1 MLKGLSTAGIGKVSG
16 LKEHIHLA
24 SINGFHAVETTIH
37 ELREFV
43 ETQGLRQAQEYLKE
57 KNVIIGALQLP
68 VEWRM
73 DDARFKEGLKELVET
88 AELASKFDCKTF
100 FTYFMPSTDREIAPY
115 LLELSKRIQLMGR
128 LIREYD
134 MNLALEYVGPHH
146 LRHKWKNV
154 FIYDAKTTLQWLDLV
169 GESNVGIVLD
179 SFHWYTSQESIEDI
193 LAIETSRIKY
203 VHLNDARPIPVEDVL
218 DNDRVFPG
226 EGAID
231 LEGFLKALDEIN
243 YTGLVTQ
250 EILTIEEL
258 EESCEELA
266 KKSGEAFSNVFNKVF
281 TSLVEN
287 N

>member
-24 SINGFHAVETTIH
+24 SINGFHAVETTAF

-43 ETQGLRQAQEYLKE
+43 ESNGLKQALEYVKE
-57 KNVIIGALQLP
+57 KNVTIGAVQLP

-73 DDARFKEGLKELVET
+73 DDAKFREGLNELLET
-88 AELASKFDCKTF
+88 AELASKFECKTF
-100 FTYFMPSTDREIAPY
+100 FTYFMPSTDRDIAPY
-115 LLELSKRIQLMGR
+115 LLELSKRIRLMGR

-134 MNLALEYVGPHH
+134 MNLALEFVGPHH

-154 FIYDAKTTLQWLDLV
+154 FIYDAKTTLEWLDFI

-179 SFHWYTSQESIEDI
+179 SFHWYTSQETIEDI
-193 LAIETSRIKY
+193 LEIETSRIKY
-203 VHLNDARPIPVEDVL
+203 VHLNDARQMPVEDVL

-226 EGAID
+226 EGVID
-231 LEGFLKALDEIN
+231 LDGFLKVLKEIN

-250 EILTIEEL
+250 EILTIEEP
-258 EESCEELA
+258 EEPCGVLA
-266 KKSGEAFSNVFNKVF
+266 KRSGEAFSKVFNKAF
-281 TSLVEN
+281 NQLVEN
-287 N
+287 K